1 MYETERG
8 GRKREHKNVDPNETG
23 KETPRGAIPTEAI
36 RWARWWIPPSHQIK
50 IFLAKTLPHDYHK
63 PSFHRYRT
71 VPPIFF
77 HFRLR
82 GFHQVSQFLHRIWIT
97 ENE

>member
-23 KETPRGAIPTEAI
+23 KETTRGTIPTEAI

-50 IFLAKTLPHDYHK
+50 IFLAKTLPYDYHK
-63 PSFHRYRT
+63 PSLHRYRASHFLPLPT
-71 VPPIFF
+71 QGLPPGLSVP
-77 HFRLR
+77 
-82 GFHQVSQFLHRIWIT
+82 S
-97 ENE
+97 